1 MKNIMTKNKISIKD
15 IIDFVHKAMVCGFSV
30 YNRYGVD
37 FAFDVENTENS
48 ITFIIKSNKIEIYSD
63 NSGLLVVENPMS
75 DREEVDLKAL
85 QIDIKEYNE
94 EKALNVFN
102 NFFTNT
108 VDKPTNIDDLND
120 ED

>member
-1 MKNIMTKNKISIKD
+1 MTKNKISIKD

-30 YNRYGVD
+30 YNRYGSAY
-37 FAFDVENTENS
+37 AFDVENTEENS
-48 ITFIIKSNKIEIYSD
+48 ITFIIKPTKIEIYSNND
-63 NSGLLVVENPMS
+63 GFLVVDNPMS

-94 EKALNVFN
+94 EKALNTFN
-102 NFFTNT
+102 NFFADTA
-108 VDKPTNIDDLND
+108 DKPININDLND